1 MQCKGKDLNILR
13 VTLSQLFLEPK
24 FIIVLLLIMSLA
36 LESSSAIVLTYH
48 ATRSLFRLFQ

>member
-13 VTLSQLFLEPK
+13 VTLSQLFLEPR

-36 LESSSAIVLTYH
+36 LESSAIVSTYH

>member
-13 VTLSQLFLEPK
+13 VTLSQLFLEPR
-24 FIIVLLLIMSLA
+24 FIIVLFLIMSLA
-36 LESSSAIVLTYH
+36 LESSSAIVSTYH

>member
-13 VTLSQLFLEPK
+13 VTLSQLFLEPR

-36 LESSSAIVLTYH
+36 LES
-48 ATRSLFRLFQ
+48 TRSLFRLFQ